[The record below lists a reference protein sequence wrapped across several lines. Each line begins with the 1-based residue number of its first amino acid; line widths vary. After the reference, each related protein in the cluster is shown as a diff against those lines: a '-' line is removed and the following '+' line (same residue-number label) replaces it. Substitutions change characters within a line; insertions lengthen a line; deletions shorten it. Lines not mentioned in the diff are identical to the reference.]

1 MKSPLGKE
9 PIQDKIF
16 LIIQLKKAIK
26 VNYEE

>member
-9 PIQDKIF
+9 SIQDKIF

-26 VNYEE
+26 VIYEE